1 MRKVNGS
8 RKYVFQSSG
17 SNPIN
22 PNHLNARLKELC
34 NELKIRYFSSH
45 KFRFYWISSAYR
57 LGMDE
62 WIIQLIAGHASLEM
76 TRHYNRPT
84 KESEPFS
91 QNEMDLI
98 SGYKKPETREN
109 NGF

>member
-1 MRKVNGS
+1 
-8 RKYVFQSSG
+8 
-17 SNPIN
+17 
-22 PNHLNARLKELC
+22 
-34 NELKIRYFSSH
+34 
-45 KFRFYWISSAYR
+45 
-57 LGMDE
+57 MDE